1 VLKDTN
7 LLECLHDLAV
17 DGARGVSV
25 VGGARA
31 AVLGGTIPLVSV
43 FNSSDR
49 KAIVPVGLAK
59 TADTDRLAH
68 VDVAGDGGG
77 ADVEP
82 VNVLGRQLLGVY
94 ASLDIQPRV
103 ASQWEQRT
111 RCLDS
116 INPACRLTVSKLKSS
131 PNYGIQAFLHPLD
144 DWYEPGLRHVS
155 GNSCKSY
162 GAVALTWG
170 AFPASSRRRRRHR

>member
-1 VLKDTN
+1 VLKDTD

-17 DGARGVSV
+17 NGAGGVSV

-31 AVLGGTIPLVSV
+31 AVLGGTVPLISIS
-43 FNSSDR
+43 NALDR
-49 KAIVPVGLAK
+49 AVGAMFVPVGLAE
-59 TADTDRLAH
+59 TADTDSLAH
-68 VDVAGDGGG
+68 IDVAGDGGG

-82 VNVLGRQLLGVY
+82 VDVLGRQLLGVY
-94 ASLDIQPRV
+94 ASLDIRARCRKSV
-103 ASQWEQRT
+103 GERT

-144 DWYEPGLRHVS
+144 
-155 GNSCKSY
+155 
-162 GAVALTWG
+162 
-170 AFPASSRRRRRHR
+170 